1 VDAAAIADVD
11 DFLGALLGLDTQDC
25 GMLFGAESCH
35 GRCLDRIGDMAYDLL
50 RTLLGS
56 VEVFRPALTRP
67 GYSNALVVFV
77 GWVLSS
83 GPHAVTQAL
92 VMTDVARRRH
102 HERFHRFFSRG
113 TWSPDEI
120 GRLLFERILTFVG
133 DDAPIQAVLDDT
145 LAAKKGPH
153 VFGIGS
159 HLDAVRSTKRVRVFC
174 FGHVWVVLSV
184 VIRFPFSR
192 RPWALP
198 VLFRLYRNQ
207 KECLAKGDTYRKK
220 TELGRDLVDLVARWS
235 GRRRVHLAAD
245 GAYCNDTLMRGLAH
259 TVTVFGA
266 MRPDAVL
273 TALPTE
279 KEKRA
284 TGRRRV
290 RGKVLP
296 KPEKLAQSDQHP
308 WRSCK
313 ADLYGRLRT
322 VWFKTIEAQWYR
334 ACGKELVR
342 VVVVKSEGG
351 AVPFRVFVC
360 TDPSVAIPAILETYA
375 GRWAIE
381 VSFRELKQ
389 QLGFAD
395 SSARKRAAVERTAPF
410 VGYIYTILV
419 LWFAQSACRT
429 SVAIPPI
436 RPWYRHKRYPSFA
449 DILRA
454 AQRTLAP
461 LDVLDP
467 ARSLD
472 NLRTPPPSRPS
483 TSVRRPNRGEAA
495 APATVR
501 RAA

>member
-1 VDAAAIADVD
+1 
-11 DFLGALLGLDTQDC
+11 
-25 GMLFGAESCH
+25 
-35 GRCLDRIGDMAYDLL
+35 MAHEIL
-50 RTLLGS
+50 RTLLDW

-113 TWSPDEI
+113 AWSPDEI
-120 GRLLFERILTFVG
+120 GRLLFQRILTFVG
-133 DDAPIQAVLDDT
+133 DDAPIHVALDDT
-145 LAAKKGPH
+145 LAAKKGPQ

-159 HLDAVRSTKRVRVFC
+159 HIDAVRSTKRFRVFG

-184 VIRFPFSR
+184 VIRLPFSR

-207 KECLAKGDTYRKK
+207 KECLAKGDAYRKK
-220 TELGRDLVDLVARWS
+220 TELGRELVDIVAGWV
-235 GRRRVHLAAD
+235 GGRRVHLAAD
-245 GAYCNDTLMRGLAH
+245 GAYCNDTLMRGLAP

-290 RGKVLP
+290 RGRVLP
-296 KPEKLAQSDQHP
+296 KPEKLAQSERHP
-308 WRSCK
+308 WQSCK

-334 ACGKELVR
+334 ACGRELVR
-342 VVVVKSEGG
+342 IVVVKCEGG
-351 AVPFRVFVC
+351 AIPFRVFVC
-360 TDPSVAIPAILETYA
+360 TDPSIAVPTVLETYA

-381 VSFRELKQ
+381 VSFRDLKQ

-410 VGYIYTILV
+410 VGYIYTTLV
-419 LWFAQSACRT
+419 LWFANAAWQT
-429 SVAIPPI
+429 DVATPPV
-436 RPWYRHKRYPSFA
+436 RPWYRHKRHLSFA
-449 DILRA
+449 DVLRA

-467 ARSLD
+467 ASSLD
-472 NLRTPPPSRPS
+472 NLRVASRPPTA
-483 TSVRRPNRGEAA
+483 TSARRRSRRTT
-495 APATVR
+495 APTTAFR
-501 RAA
+501 RVA

>member
-1 VDAAAIADVD
+1 
-11 DFLGALLGLDTQDC
+11 
-25 GMLFGAESCH
+25 
-35 GRCLDRIGDMAYDLL
+35 
-50 RTLLGS
+50 
-56 VEVFRPALTRP
+56 VFRPALTRP
-67 GYSNALVVFV
+67 GYANALVVFV

-83 GPHAVTQAL
+83 GPHAVTEAL
-92 VMTDVARRRH
+92 VVTDVARRRH

-113 TWSPDEI
+113 AWSPDEI
-120 GRLLFERILTFVG
+120 GRLLFQRILTFVAG
-133 DDAPIQAVLDDT
+133 EGPIHVVLDDT

-159 HLDAVRSTKRVRVFC
+159 HLDAVRSTKRFRVFC

-184 VIRFPFSR
+184 VVRLPFSR

-207 KECLAKGDTYRKK
+207 KECIAKGDVYRKK
-220 TELGRDLVDLVARWS
+220 TELGRELVDVVAGWAGARQIA
-235 GRRRVHLAAD
+235 LAAD
-245 GAYCNDTLMRGLAH
+245 GAYCNDTLMRGLVP

-296 KPEKLAQSDQHP
+296 KPEKLARNDRHP
-308 WRSCK
+308 WQSCK
-313 ADLYGRLRT
+313 ADLYGRVRT

-334 ACGKELVR
+334 ACGKGLVR
-342 VVVVKSEGG
+342 VVIVRCDSG
-351 AVPFRVFVC
+351 AIPFRVFVC
-360 TDPSVAIPAILETYA
+360 TDPSIAVRAVLETYA

-381 VSFRELKQ
+381 VSFRDLKQ

-395 SSARKRAAVERTAPF
+395 SAARKRAAVERMAPF
-410 VGYIYTILV
+410 VGYIYTTLV
-419 LWFAQSACRT
+419 LWFAQSAWKT
-429 SVAIPPI
+429 DFAAPPI
-436 RPWYRHKRYPSFA
+436 RPWYRHKRNFSFA

-454 AQRTLAP
+454 AQRALAP

-472 NLRTPPPSRPS
+472 NLRQPQRAPSRSSP
-483 TSVRRPNRGEAA
+483 RRRGRGA
-495 APATVR
+495 APAPTAFR
-501 RAA
+501 PAA